1 MGPQLLA
8 ILSIN
13 HPFHMLLVRDIMLD
27 DCIHIVVSAVIT
39 DQIQIRKREAVSI
52 LTRLLQSYMGVSI
65 NVGTPKWISTWNI
78 HLYMDDLG
86 VPLFQETSIST
97 NMAILSFCVH
107 CWLQATMLRALV
119 FQEKA

>member
-78 HLYMDDLG
+78 HL
-86 VPLFQETSIST
+86 
-97 NMAILSFCVH
+97 
-107 CWLQATMLRALV
+107 
-119 FQEKA
+119 